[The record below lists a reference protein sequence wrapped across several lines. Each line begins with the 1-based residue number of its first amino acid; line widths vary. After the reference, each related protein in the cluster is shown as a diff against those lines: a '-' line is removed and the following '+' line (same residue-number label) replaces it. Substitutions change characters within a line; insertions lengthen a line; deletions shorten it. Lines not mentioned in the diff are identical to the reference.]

1 MPAPPKISV
10 ILTTHN
16 RRSLLPRAIESVIS
30 QDEPD
35 FELIIVD
42 DFSTDG
48 TSQYLATLTDAR
60 IRTIR
65 PAQNVGFSAARN
77 LGLAAATADI
87 VAVLDDDDAYLQGR
101 LSKPLAVF
109 ARYSDVVVTLS
120 SAERL
125 SPKRRHV
132 QQWPELKMSS
142 AAFEWAMASMI
153 LGPEG
158 TSLTFRRKIANEIG
172 GFNNSLLWYA
182 DMEFLIRLVRR
193 GAGYL
198 IADTLWRKFW
208 SHDALTTNWSWTG
221 PDFLILA
228 AVQSEYFAH
237 HRKLRTY
244 LATKILAADLKR
256 GLFGPFLARLAQLPE
271 CRFHRQQCHRHVP
284 QSSRIRPLPPQDVE
298 PCRARGNDG
307 TAGFLALELRLRAR
321 RQTPSGASRI
331 LSHPAPSRTS

>member
-10 ILTTHN
+10 VLTTHN

-256 GLFGPFLARLAQLPE
+256 GLFGAFWRDLRNF
-271 CRFHRQQCHRHVP
+271 R
-284 QSSRIRPLPPQDVE
+284 S
-298 PCRARGNDG
+298 
-307 TAGFLALELRLRAR
+307 AGFIDNNVIGMYRNHRELGRYRRKMSNPTALAGM
-321 RQTPSGASRI
+321 TGPPDSW
-331 LSHPAPSRTS
+331 H